1 MRLERMINGDLKVI
15 TRKGNIYIAVDL
27 HDGTYNIWDEQRQ
40 EMVMRTVTV
49 QDFFE
54 VIYYRE
60 YSLN

>member
-1 MRLERMINGDLKVI
+1 MRLERMSNGDLKVI

-40 EMVMRTVTV
+40 EMVMRTDTV

>member
-1 MRLERMINGDLKVI
+1 MRLERMSNGDLKVI

>member
-1 MRLERMINGDLKVI
+1 MKLERMSNGDLKVI

-40 EMVMRTVTV
+40 EMVMRTDTV

>member
-1 MRLERMINGDLKVI
+1 MKLERMTNGDLKVT

-27 HDGTYNIWDEQRQ
+27 HDGTYNIWDDQRQ
-40 EMVMRTVTV
+40 EMVMRTITV

>member
-1 MRLERMINGDLKVI
+1 MRLERMTNGDLKVT

>member
-1 MRLERMINGDLKVI
+1 MRLERMTNGDLKVT

-27 HDGTYNIWDEQRQ
+27 HDGTYNIWDDQRQ
-40 EMVMRTVTV
+40 EMVMRTTTV

>member
-1 MRLERMINGDLKVI
+1 MRLERMTNGDLKVI

>member
-1 MRLERMINGDLKVI
+1 MRLERMSNGDLKVI

-27 HDGTYNIWDEQRQ
+27 HDGSYNIWDDQRQ

>member
-1 MRLERMINGDLKVI
+1 MRLERMTNGDLKVT

-27 HDGTYNIWDEQRQ
+27 RDGTYNIWDDQRQ
-40 EMVMRTVTV
+40 EMVMRTITV